1 VRNFLRYGAP
11 LLASVLVL
19 SACSG
24 SDGKSADEPAAT
36 TTTTVVKPEATTV
49 AEVKAMTR
57 PIVLAHAGGEN
68 VHPHSTPFGYAD
80 SVSDGV
86 DVLDF
91 DVQLSKDGVLVI
103 QHDDTVDRT
112 TNTTGKVA
120 DMTYAELNALDNAYF
135 FTEDCTCKDAPAADY
150 IYRGVR
156 TGEKPPPA
164 GYTADDFIIPKFEDI
179 AKKYPDFMLNIEIK
193 GKFPAA
199 VPAAKELAR
208 ILTELKAE
216 DRAVVTAFDD
226 KLSEAF
232 HKELPS
238 VEITPGLTAMT
249 AYVLGGVLPE
259 DGRNV
264 VQIPPDYEGIELL
277 TPEFLKRAKK
287 DGMILWIWPNEKKW
301 ENAAGYKKLLDMGV
315 EGINAADPETAVKT
329 VRAFGELK
337 K

>member
-1 VRNFLRYGAP
+1 MRYGVP
-11 LLASVLVL
+11 LVASVMVL

-24 SDGKSADEPAAT
+24 SDGSSADQRLAET

-68 VHPHSTPFGYAD
+68 VHPHSTPFAYAD

-91 DVQLSKDGVLVI
+91 DVMLSKDGVLVV
-103 QHDDTVDRT
+103 QHDETVERT
-112 TNTTGKVA
+112 TNGTGAVA
-120 DMTYAELNALDNAYF
+120 DKTYAELNALDNGYW
-135 FTEDCTCKDAPAADY
+135 FTENCTCKDQPAADY

-156 TGEKPPPA
+156 TGETPPPA

-179 AKKYPDFMLNIEIK
+179 ATKYPDFMLNIEIK
-193 GKFPAA
+193 GKFPTA

-208 ILTELKAE
+208 ILRALKAE

-232 HKELPS
+232 HKELPE

-249 AYVLGGVLPE
+249 AYVLGSVLPE

-277 TPEFLKRAKK
+277 TPAFLARAKS
-287 DGMILWIWPNEKKW
+287 DGMILWIWPNDKKW
-301 ENAAGYKKLLDMGV
+301 ENAAGYTKLLDMGV

>member
-1 VRNFLRYGAP
+1 LLVAP
-11 LLASVLVL
+11 VLVL
-19 SACSG
+19 SACSS
-24 SDGKSADEPAAT
+24 SDKTSAPEAT

-49 AEVKAMTR
+49 AEVTAMKR

-80 SVSDGV
+80 SVADGV

-91 DVQLSKDGVLVI
+91 DVQLSKDGVLVV

-112 TNTTGKVA
+112 TNGSGKIA
-120 DMTYAELNALDNAYF
+120 DKTYAELSKLDNAYF
-135 FTEDCTCKDAPAADY
+135 FTEACTCKDQPAADY

-164 GYTADDFIIPKFEDI
+164 GYTPDDFIIPKFEDI
-179 AKKYPDFMLNIEIK
+179 ARKYPDFMLNIEIK
-193 GKFPAA
+193 GKYPEA
-199 VPAAKELAR
+199 VPAANELAR
-208 ILTELKAE
+208 ILRELKAE

-232 HKELPS
+232 HEELPS
-238 VEITPGLTAMT
+238 VAITPGLTAMT
-249 AYVLGGVLPE
+249 AYVLGGVKPK
-259 DGRNV
+259 DGRNI

-277 TPEFLKRAKK
+277 TPAFLARAKK
-287 DGMILWIWPNEKKW
+287 DGMILWIWPNDKKW

-315 EGINAADPETAVKT
+315 EGINAADPGVAVQT
-329 VRAFGELK
+329 VRAFEAK